1 MQVDVR
7 MANLD
12 RANRIRSYRSEVKRN
27 LRAGAPVCP
36 MLEDPP
42 AELLS
47 MRVEQLLL
55 ALPKWGQG
63 RVRPLMRRLA
73 IPPHVT
79 VGGLTWRQRADLP
92 AALEEAGFC

>member
-1 MQVDVR
+1 MQVDTR

-36 MLEDPP
+36 MLEEPP
-42 AELLS
+42 TELAG
-47 MRVEQLLL
+47 MRVDQLLL
-55 ALPKWGQG
+55 ALPKWGPG

-73 IPPHVT
+73 ISQHVT
-79 VGGLTWRQRADLP
+79 VAGLTWRQRADLL